1 MATRVTTLHT
11 HYDNLKVARDASPAA
26 IDAAYQA
33 MVRRFG
39 PEHNAGDPHA
49 ARKMAIIDTSY
60 AVLSNPHQR
69 ALHDLWVD
77 QNDEVDTAP
86 PSIPLLWLHSELP
99 PNSHATAHGLQS
111 GSSNSNN
118 INGGGNSHRR
128 RRKRAREPASSTLTQ
143 HLQRNWSL
151 YALGAVVAC
160 LALVTVAPR
169 PFLADDNDI
178 GAIGSGPLR
187 GFAVPMLFEPR
198 YNRPATAPNGQPW
211 PANAGYLASYPQL
224 NTDGAARLSV
234 DNSQNDCD
242 MFVKL
247 VWLDGAQPQ
256 AVRHLYIPAFQRFN
270 VEQLTAGRYEVRYR
284 NLTTGTLARSGAVA
298 VQEASAPAQQ
308 PGDASA
314 GASPTVGLY
323 KQPLGNP
330 RALQLEEADFF

>member
-39 PEHNAGDPHA
+39 PGHNAGDPQA

-86 PSIPLLWLHSELP
+86 PSIQPLWMHSEAP
-99 PNSHATAHGLQS
+99 HYSHATAHGLQS
-111 GSSNSNN
+111 GNN
-118 INGGGNSHRR
+118 HHRR
-128 RRKRAREPASSTLTQ
+128 RRNRARAPATSALAQ

-160 LALVTVAPR
+160 LALVTLVPR

-178 GAIGSGPLR
+178 GTAASGPLR
-187 GFAVPMLFEPR
+187 GFAVPVFFAPR
-198 YNRPATAPNGQPW
+198 YQRPATDPNGQPW
-211 PANAGYLASYPQL
+211 PASAGYLASYPQL
-224 NTDGAARLSV
+224 NTDGAARLTV
-234 DNSQNDCD
+234 DNSHNDCD

-247 VWLDGAQPQ
+247 VSLDGMQPQ
-256 AVRHLYIPAFQRFN
+256 TVRHLYVPAFRRFA

-284 NLTTGTLARSGAVA
+284 NLATGALARSAAVT
-298 VQEASAPAQQ
+298 VQEASAPAVQ
-308 PGDASA
+308 PSDAST
-314 GASPTVGLY
+314 GPTVALQ
-323 KQPLGNP
+323 KQPQGNP
-330 RALQLEEADFF
+330 RALQLAEADFF

>member
-39 PEHNAGDPHA
+39 PGHNAGDSQA

-86 PSIPLLWLHSELP
+86 PSIQPLWMHSEAP
-99 PNSHATAHGLQS
+99 HYSHATAHGLQS
-111 GSSNSNN
+111 GSSNRIQSGSNR
-118 INGGGNSHRR
+118 HRR
-128 RRKRAREPASSTLTQ
+128 NRARAPATSALAQ

-160 LALVTVAPR
+160 LALVTLVPR
-169 PFLADDNDI
+169 PFLGYDNDM
-178 GAIGSGPLR
+178 GTAASGPLR
-187 GFAVPMLFEPR
+187 GFAVPVFFAPR
-198 YNRPATAPNGQPW
+198 YQRPATDPNGQPW
-211 PANAGYLASYPQL
+211 PASAGYLASYPQL
-224 NTDGAARLSV
+224 NTDGAARLTV
-234 DNSQNDCD
+234 DNSHNDCD

-247 VWLDGAQPQ
+247 VSLDGMQPQ
-256 AVRHLYIPAFQRFN
+256 TVRHLYVPAFRRFA

-284 NLTTGTLARSGAVA
+284 NLATGALARSAAVT
-298 VQEASAPAQQ
+298 VQEASAPAVQ
-308 PGDASA
+308 PGDAST
-314 GASPTVGLY
+314 GPTVALQ
-323 KQPLGNP
+323 KQPQGNP
-330 RALQLEEADFF
+330 RALQLAEADFF